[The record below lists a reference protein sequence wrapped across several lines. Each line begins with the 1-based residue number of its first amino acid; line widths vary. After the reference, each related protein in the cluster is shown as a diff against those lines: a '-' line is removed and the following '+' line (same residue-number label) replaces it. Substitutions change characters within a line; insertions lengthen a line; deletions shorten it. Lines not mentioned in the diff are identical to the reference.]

1 MVSKAGPLDKH
12 PLSLPG
18 RLPHLDPAWATGGGP
33 AYTVGIVAATPRPA
47 DLLLQLVEHEPLAFR
62 VAEGDDL
69 ITRLAHPG
77 DVHLVLLDLTEDRG
91 ETSTR
96 EGAGVALDSPLP
108 LIVAVPEWALGVQ
121 GPWLQADDLIV
132 CPWSRGELA
141 VRARRL
147 MERRAQIPLDT
158 PGVIRSGALVIDTNR
173 YDVLVSGRTV
183 LLTFK
188 EYELLK
194 LLASYP
200 GRVFSRETLLEQ
212 VWGYEYFGGTRT
224 VDVHVRRLRSKIE
237 DATHT
242 FVDTV
247 WNVGYRF
254 RAG

>member
-1 MVSKAGPLDKH
+1 MVNRTVPPDNQS
-12 PLSLPG
+12 LSVHD
-18 RLPHLDPAWATGGGP
+18 RLPRAGAAWAAGGGP
-33 AYTVGIVAATPRPA
+33 AYTMGIVAATPRPA
-47 DLLLQLVEHEPLAFR
+47 ERLLQLMEQEPLAFR
-62 VAEGDDL
+62 IVEGDDVAV
-69 ITRLAHPG
+69 RLANPG
-77 DVHLVLLDLTEDRG
+77 DVHLVLLDLTEGQG
-91 ETSTR
+91 ETPSGGGI
-96 EGAGVALDSPLP
+96 GAALDSPLP
-108 LIVAVPEWALGVQ
+108 VIVAVPEWALEIQ
-121 GPWLQADDLIV
+121 GPWLHADDLIV
-132 CPWSRGELA
+132 CPWSPGELA

-147 MERRAQIPLDT
+147 VDRRMQVPPDA
-158 PGVIRSGALVIDTNR
+158 PGVIRIGALVIDTNR
-173 YDVLVSGRTV
+173 YDVFVTGRPV

-200 GRVFSRETLLEQ
+200 GRVFSREALLEQ